1 MYTQKHFLCFT
12 SSSAILVIWCYATVC
27 VAVSSCRTKN
37 FSFFKKKKH
46 FHNGSLALS
55 LALALFSEDI
65 SPFVTHRVFLMR
77 LCIIFYECL
86 SQ

>member
-1 MYTQKHFLCFT
+1 M
-12 SSSAILVIWCYATVC
+12 A
-27 VAVSSCRTKN
+27 R
-37 FSFFKKKKH
+37 
-46 FHNGSLALS
+46 SLALS

-65 SPFVTHRVFLMR
+65 SPFATHRVFLMR